1 VVAKEGF
8 LSPSLVS
15 ASVKSA
21 KSGKS
26 AKSAKSLFSPFGKST
41 KWRNLDS
48 NSQIH
53 AKSHAR
59 NQASAT

>member
-1 VVAKEGF
+1 MQRRKKAHKKLSQPLYFSVAKEGF

-41 KWRNLDS
+41 K
-48 NSQIH
+48 
-53 AKSHAR
+53 
-59 NQASAT
+59 